1 METIESVRQV
11 EEAVICVLLSSE
23 SAIWQVA
30 PVLKPE
36 MFSDPLFAFVYKAI
50 CSLNSRGEKADLV
63 TTDIEMRCLDEKRW
77 KEMNGIAIVN
87 AAMTQIRH
95 TGNLMQYTEEVKR
108 QY

>member
-36 MFSDPLFAFVYKAI
+36 
-50 CSLNSRGEKADLV
+50 
-63 TTDIEMRCLDEKRW
+63 
-77 KEMNGIAIVN
+77 VN
-87 AAMTQIRH
+87 QPTQ
-95 TGNLMQYTEEVKR
+95 
-108 QY
+108 

>member
-36 MFSDPLFAFVYKAI
+36 MFSDPLFAFVY
-50 CSLNSRGEKADLV
+50 
-63 TTDIEMRCLDEKRW
+63 
-77 KEMNGIAIVN
+77 
-87 AAMTQIRH
+87 
-95 TGNLMQYTEEVKR
+95 
-108 QY
+108 